1 MKNKFLLMGLV
12 ALGLG
17 ITSCSDDDK
26 NENTLPEGTAEVE
39 ISIDEAAYAGNE
51 ENWHKYTVA
60 VANLLVKDATDLNE
74 AWINGYA
81 DEFKN
86 AKGSYKS
93 YNDCLAEII
102 NGCADISNEVGTA
115 KIGEPRDLWEKGK
128 YTEAV
133 YAVESW
139 YSYHSI
145 DDYTNNLYSIRN
157 AFNGSRTSAEAAN
170 SIASYLKKNDEA
182 LYTTIK
188 NDISNAI
195 TKVSSMVAPFRS
207 HIGNKSVVEAMEACA
222 TLNADLTNKLLPY
235 FTNLEGADADL
246 KLIVANYV
254 DNVVLTTYSDLVKK
268 TTALRDAVVAL
279 NANRTDDNFKK
290 AASAWQA
297 AREPWETSEAFLF
310 GPVAELGLDPNMDS
324 WPLDQDAIG
333 NILKNGDFSA
343 LEWEGEFTEEG
354 EAGETIGAAQNVR
367 GFHTLEFLIF
377 KDGVARTIK

>member
-74 AWINGYA
+74 AWISGYA

>member
-1 MKNKFLLMGLV
+1 
-12 ALGLG
+12 
-17 ITSCSDDDK
+17 
-26 NENTLPEGTAEVE
+26 
-39 ISIDEAAYAGNE
+39 
-51 ENWHKYTVA
+51 
-60 VANLLVKDATDLNE
+60 
-74 AWINGYA
+74 
-81 DEFKN
+81 
-86 AKGSYKS
+86 
-93 YNDCLAEII
+93 
-102 NGCADISNEVGTA
+102 
-115 KIGEPRDLWEKGK
+115 
-128 YTEAV
+128 
-133 YAVESW
+133 
-139 YSYHSI
+139 
-145 DDYTNNLYSIRN
+145 
-157 AFNGSRTSAEAAN
+157 
-170 SIASYLKKNDEA
+170 LKKNDEA

-195 TKVSSMVAPFRS
+195 AKVSSMVAPFRS

-246 KLIVANYV
+246 KLIVENYV

-324 WPLDQDAIG
+324 WPLDQDAIV

-367 GFHTLEFLIF
+367 CFHTLEFLIF

>member
-86 AKGSYKS
+86 KKGSYKS

-157 AFNGSRTSAEAAN
+157 AFNGSRTSAEAAY

-246 KLIVANYV
+246 KLIVENYV